1 MSGKGDRVPEEA
13 LGAHVDLHAPT
24 EDRRYDKLAD
34 CLAWFETSQY
44 ARVVGLP
51 LEFDYPAPGSSRDD
65 VLRAARRQV
74 LLLLDHRQI
83 GSLSRRDT

>member
-24 EDRRYDKLAD
+24 EDRRYDKLAES
-34 CLAWFETSQY
+34 LTWFETSQY
-44 ARVVGLP
+44 ARAVVLP
-51 LEFDYPAPGSSRDD
+51 REFDYPAPGSSRDD

-74 LLLLDHRQI
+74 LLLLNYKH
-83 GSLSRRDT
+83 GSV